1 MSLPGGERCPPHLN
15 VTCFLLMGGAAVE
28 DWFLKDLADLC
39 FGGLAGLVG
48 DLWGAFTMGES
59 ICLSSSSV
67 VPLVSLPG
75 LAGQLLHGAALLGV
89 CRSPSWV
96 LSGCGG
102 SSPYKAL
109 LVFQLGSLGCLVEL
123 GDPFRPG
130 LPGQLLCGAARLG
143 VFPSPSWVLGRPPTK
158 WARCPQMAWSSPPL
172 GDLGLDF
179 LEAQLDRSG
188 DVVPRFI
195 CLLLTPRFRASVSDQ
210 AMAQVMPTRW
220 SRQYPRRRLPD
231 L

>member
-15 VTCFLLMGGAAVE
+15 GTCFLLMGGAAVE
-28 DWFLKDLADLC
+28 AWFLKDLADLC

-67 VPLVSLPG
+67 VPLVLLPG

-102 SSPYKAL
+102 SSPYKDL

-130 LPGQLLCGAARLG
+130 LHSQLLCGAARLG
-143 VFPSPSWVLGRPPTK
+143 VFPSPSWVLAVVRPLIM
-158 WARCPQMAWSSPPL
+158 WAQCPEVAWSSPSL
-172 GDLGLDF
+172 RSLGLD
-179 LEAQLDRSG
+179 LLVAQLGRSG
-188 DVVPRFI
+188 DLVLRSI
-195 CLLLTPRFRASVSDQ
+195 GLLLTPRFRASVSAHAMVQ
-210 AMAQVMPTRW
+210 AI
-220 SRQYPRRRLPD
+220 S
-231 L
+231 